1 MTQRNPEWIL
11 REYLVLH
18 AHHGSQCS
26 KEESRTKALDI
37 LIRNSKWLFDV
48 IQKKS
53 RQGGFLDKNS
63 WKRFVDVANR
73 NASELQHMLGAS
85 TESVQDEEEEAMDVD
100 SDRDDFDEGLNLTV
114 RDRVELG
121 IESVN
126 DILTKLKKNQ
136 FKSKDVT
143 KGGPISKKQRRQ
155 QRPHLPAFLYRR
167 PTFEAGCPWICPGLK
182 CDFVIDFRLVEKIDF
197 SVLSSDD
204 TIWIKHNHSNPHDAR
219 FAELF
224 GILVEAHYF
233 RHMDDLGIGLFTTTT
248 ENDMFGQEISIKK
261 RMTKM
266 VEVPLSTKVS
276 LLAVI

>member
-1 MTQRNPEWIL
+1 MNLHDSLTRKHASGYRIRGLFHQSLRQSALYLDRNRALRVIEHILHKEKNTPVTQRNPEWIL
-11 REYLVLH
+11 REYLVLY

-121 IESVN
+121 IENVN
-126 DILTKLKKNQ
+126 DILTKLKKKISLNQ
-136 FKSKDVT
+136 RTLRKGGRFRRNSVASKDRICQLFSI
-143 KGGPISKKQRRQ
+143 GALLS
-155 QRPHLPAFLYRR
+155 RPVVRGYA
-167 PTFEAGCPWICPGLK
+167 
-182 CDFVIDFRLVEKIDF
+182 LV
-197 SVLSSDD
+197 
-204 TIWIKHNHSNPHDAR
+204 
-219 FAELF
+219 
-224 GILVEAHYF
+224 
-233 RHMDDLGIGLFTTTT
+233 
-248 ENDMFGQEISIKK
+248 
-261 RMTKM
+261 
-266 VEVPLSTKVS
+266 
-276 LLAVI
+276 